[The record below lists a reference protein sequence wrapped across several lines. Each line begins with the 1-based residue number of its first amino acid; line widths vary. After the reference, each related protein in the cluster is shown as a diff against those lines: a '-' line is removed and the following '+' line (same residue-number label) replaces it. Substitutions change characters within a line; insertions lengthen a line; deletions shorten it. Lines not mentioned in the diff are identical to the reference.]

1 MVSASVASLACR
13 ALRRTGIV
21 KPVAF
26 DYCRPDQLD
35 EALSE
40 LAEGGADV
48 SILAGGMSLG
58 AMLNMRLVRPRVLM
72 DVKRIR
78 ELGLVHSGPD
88 GVRTGATLIQA
99 DALAHAELMNKV
111 PLLALGLPHAGHF
124 QTRSRGTLGGSV
136 AHADPS
142 AEVPLCLAT
151 LGGSVE
157 LRSKRGMRTVS
168 AAEFFQGILTTAR
181 RNDEMLTSLS
191 WPLLLPKTGYA
202 FDEIA
207 QRHGDFAI
215 AAVACAATL
224 DDAGA
229 IAQIRLG
236 VGGVE
241 DKPYLADTERCRGE
255 RADLETARALAASVA
270 AAVDPMSDFKASAEY
285 RRALAA
291 ALVER
296 VTMTAFEAARKQL

>member
-1 MVSASVASLACR
+1 M
-13 ALRRTGIV
+13 
-21 KPVAF
+21 KPMAF
-26 DYCRPDQLD
+26 DYCRPDRLD

-58 AMLNMRLVRPRVLM
+58 AMLNMRLVRPRVLL
-72 DVKRIR
+72 DIKHIG
-78 ELGLVHSGPD
+78 ELRLVRSGPD
-88 GVRTGATLIQA
+88 GVRTGATMIQA
-99 DALAHAELMNKV
+99 EALAHAELMNKV
-111 PLLALGLPHAGHF
+111 PLLALGLPKVGHF

-142 AEVPLCLAT
+142 AEVPLCLLT

-157 LRSKRGMRTVS
+157 LRSKRGMRMVS
-168 AAEFFQGILTTAR
+168 ASEFFQGILTTAR
-181 RNDEMLTSLS
+181 RSDEMLTALL
-191 WPLLLPKTGYA
+191 WPVRRPNTGYA

-224 DDAGA
+224 DDAGS
-229 IAQIRLG
+229 IMQLRLG
-236 VGGVE
+236 IGGVE
-241 DKPYLADTERCRGE
+241 DKPCLAETERFRGALADR
-255 RADLETARALAASVA
+255 ETARSLAAAAA

-285 RRALAA
+285 RRALVA

-296 VTMTAFEAARKQL
+296 VTMTAFEAAREP